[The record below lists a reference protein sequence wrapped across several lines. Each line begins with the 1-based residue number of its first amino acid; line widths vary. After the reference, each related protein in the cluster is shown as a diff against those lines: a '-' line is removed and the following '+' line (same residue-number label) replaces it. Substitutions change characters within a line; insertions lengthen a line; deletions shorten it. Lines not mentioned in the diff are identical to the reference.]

1 MMEVDEDEDEQAGS
15 RARDKHDGSDSGWDP
30 ARRRAHSLACRDKPR
45 LTLSEK
51 MEIVR
56 RNSHADREHPE
67 YRTQAQLAKMFGKS
81 RAAIS
86 KIMRKGN
93 VDKLSQKTDAGLDPD
108 LKRQPQRDWSV
119 HKARESCHLELE
131 KRVTEYVHEIEQ
143 QTGQPC
149 NAAQACK
156 RAVEIAEELG
166 VDTFKTKPGWCSWFD
181 RLLGRQSPASDSS
194 SISERPPTRA
204 IDITHQ
210 LEGNGAKQQHLSVS
224 PPSAPP
230 DQTASSSRSSSHI
243 AAAQMPML
251 MSSFHGDS
259 HALGG
264 ATLVRPASLVQS
276 ALFSNRPDPSLPALH
291 ARNVSAL
298 CREYASLLR
307 QAALPICEEQRTL
320 SKKMSSVE
328 ALCSRVL
335 YLMALRSTELTQSA
349 TSMREL
355 GELRA
360 RTRDLQSAVQRS
372 VARADA
378 LEARALT
385 LAAAARGGAL

>member
-1 MMEVDEDEDEQAGS
+1 M
-15 RARDKHDGSDSGWDP
+15 
-30 ARRRAHSLACRDKPR
+30 
-45 LTLSEK
+45 
-51 MEIVR
+51 
-56 RNSHADREHPE
+56 
-67 YRTQAQLAKMFGKS
+67 
-81 RAAIS
+81 
-86 KIMRKGN
+86 
-93 VDKLSQKTDAGLDPD
+93 
-108 LKRQPQRDWSV
+108 
-119 HKARESCHLELE
+119 
-131 KRVTEYVHEIEQ
+131 
-143 QTGQPC
+143 
-149 NAAQACK
+149 
-156 RAVEIAEELG
+156 LG
-166 VDTFKTKPGWCSWFD
+166 VGH
-181 RLLGRQSPASDSS
+181 
-194 SISERPPTRA
+194 
-204 IDITHQ
+204 THGP
-210 LEGNGAKQQHLSVS
+210 EGDKQHLSSELMTALAGKKRTPNSHTSDGHSQQPGEQSFSPLSLYTTAARRLKMGATSSKAPTGIVTVSQRAGATTTVTVDPDIAALQRLPPVS
-224 PPSAPP
+224 P
-230 DQTASSSRSSSHI
+230 
-243 AAAQMPML
+243 
-251 MSSFHGDS
+251 
-259 HALGG
+259 
-264 ATLVRPASLVQS
+264 LVRPASLVQS